1 MAKMLT
7 IEIGCSSTKIVEM
20 DYQSKKPKI
29 YKCVSLATPQGAVA
43 DGYII
48 PEHVEQLKTS
58 IKEALKQNKIRTR
71 RVLFT
76 VFSGK
81 IITREIMLPGVRQHQ
96 INAVIESNITEYFPI
111 ELDDYKISHMLINT
125 YRDGENAGKHKVL
138 VIAAEKALLSG
149 YEKLA
154 EDLGLNIVDID
165 YAGNSAYQAVRQS
178 IGAEAV
184 LTVKVE
190 DENALVTIV
199 KQGVMVMQR
208 TVNYQLGL
216 HEEMTVSD
224 SESASV
230 LVGTVLRVI
239 DFYLSNNEDSRIDHI
254 FVIGEGS
261 KKQEIIDI
269 MAEQAGLPCR
279 TLDSIRGVTV
289 SKRAQDEP
297 LNLYAAAIGAGI
309 SSVGFDAEKEKERHE
324 TNYVSASLLMIVLV
338 AVVVLALI
346 SFSLV
351 PYNAAL
357 LEKHSLEKK
366 QEQLEP
372 ARIVYEQY
380 NGMVDLYSRVE
391 YGTQLTEHSNDG
403 ILEFLAELEEKLPS
417 DVEVSEFS
425 SDDEQCVITMRVSG
439 KETAAGVI
447 KNLREFETLD
457 SLSVESIVEEKN
469 DEEDTAAIVS
479 EDDTTIK
486 FTVTAKYKVQEYAD
500 PALNDTQTTD
510 DSTASEDVTE

>member
-372 ARIVYEQY
+372 AREVYEHY
-380 NGMVDLYSRVE
+380 NGMVELTARVA
-391 YGTQLTEHSNDG
+391 YGTYLTEHSNDG
-403 ILEFLAELEEKLPS
+403 ILDFLGELEDKLPS
-417 DVEVSEFS
+417 DVEVTEFS
-425 SDDEQCVITMRVSG
+425 SDDEQCVITMRVSD

-447 KNLREFETLD
+447 KNMREFETLE
-457 SLSVESIVEEKN
+457 SVSVDSIVEEKDDN
-469 DEEDTAAIVS
+469 EASGIDTG
-479 EDDTTIK
+479 DTTVY
-486 FTVTAKYKVQEYAD
+486 FTLTAQYKIVEQDD
-500 PALNDTQTTD
+500 PAAASAQT
-510 DSTASEDVTE
+510 DSSTSTETEEE